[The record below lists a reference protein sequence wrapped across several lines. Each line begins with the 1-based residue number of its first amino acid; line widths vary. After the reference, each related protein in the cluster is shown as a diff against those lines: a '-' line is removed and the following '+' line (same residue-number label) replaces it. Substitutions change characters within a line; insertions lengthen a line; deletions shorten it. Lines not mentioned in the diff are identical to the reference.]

1 MEYDLHKFQLFKGV
15 DKRSLAKLEEK
26 MTIRNYKKNDVVIE
40 ENSEG
45 NELYVLLKGEVT
57 ISKALTLSTA
67 QAQENMSK
75 NKALIHLKSEWY
87 PFFGEFAMIEENAK
101 RTASVYASTDCT
113 MGIFTR
119 EDLMSYMDDHP
130 KCGYYIFQNI
140 ARVLGERLKNTNR
153 DILKLTTALMLIL
166 ED

>member
-1 MEYDLHKFQLFKGV
+1 MEYDLQKFQLFKGV
-15 DKRSLAKLEEK
+15 DKRSLTKLSEK
-26 MTIRNYKKNDVVIE
+26 MVIRNFKKGDFVIE
-40 ENSEG
+40 ENTIG

-57 ISKALTLSTA
+57 ILKALTLNTSPDTG
-67 QAQENMSK
+67 NK

-101 RTASVYASTDCT
+101 RTASVVASKDCT

-119 EDLMSYMDDHP
+119 EDLMTYMSEHP

-140 ARVLGERLKNTNR
+140 ARVLGDRLKNTNR

-166 ED
+166 EG